1 MCQKIWAGVSPS
13 LPKKFPRL
21 TQYIQFVKSGQK
33 IWPGP
38 SPPLI
43 WTKSKR
49 TATFFPGDR
58 PLVCW
63 IDWAA
68 TCKDQV
74 NPGSPLASFFGF
86 GSRCQL
92 WVDEEKK
99 ELDALSLRLP
109 RYQPVKDAYNRL
121 EACKVDWATVPDSNI
136 DISSWARK
144 HSGSR
149 PTSQCTTIGGGDPG
163 ASCAF
168 PFIYLDLEYHGWAP
182 CICVFY
188 KV

>member
-1 MCQKIWAGVSPS
+1 MD
-13 LPKKFPRL
+13 KKFGQGPPPPPPHL
-21 TQYIQFVKSGQK
+21 DKIQKNSY
-33 IWPGP
+33 
-38 SPPLI
+38 
-43 WTKSKR
+43 
-49 TATFFPGDR
+49 FFPGDR

-109 RYQPVKDAYNRL
+109 RYQPVKDAYNHL
-121 EACKVDWATVPDSNI
+121 EACKVDWARVTDSNI

-168 PFIYLDLEYHGWAP
+168 PFIYLGLEYHGWAP

-188 KV
+188 KVWQ